1 MVDAPYWISMFIAGA
16 LGTVIGDY
24 CSHDLHLG
32 DAGGSLLLVP
42 VLALLFVIA
51 RNGLLR
57 WLPYYWL
64 TIVAVRAAG
73 TCVGDFVAGRNM
85 LGLPLSTLVTGI
97 LFVARRSGARR
108 SSFRRNSDG
117 AGRSGSPLFSGRQ
130 SGLLGRARLV
140 DGQID
145 RHGLAVAAGH
155 QPGIGLL
162 LGCDDPAAI
171 AFDRQ
176 RALDA

>member
-1 MVDAPYWISMFIAGA
+1 MVDAPYWIRMFIAGA

-57 WLPYYWL
+57 WLL

-73 TCVGDFVAGRNM
+73 TCVGDFVVGRNM
-85 LGLPLSTLVTGI
+85 LGLPLSTFVTGI
-97 LFVARRSGARR
+97 LFVA
-108 SSFRRNSDG
+108 
-117 AGRSGSPLFSGRQ
+117 
-130 SGLLGRARLV
+130 LLAIWKEREASNLV
-140 DGQID
+140 Q
-145 RHGLAVAAGH
+145 AE
-155 QPGIGLL
+155 
-162 LGCDDPAAI
+162 
-171 AFDRQ
+171 
-176 RALDA
+176 